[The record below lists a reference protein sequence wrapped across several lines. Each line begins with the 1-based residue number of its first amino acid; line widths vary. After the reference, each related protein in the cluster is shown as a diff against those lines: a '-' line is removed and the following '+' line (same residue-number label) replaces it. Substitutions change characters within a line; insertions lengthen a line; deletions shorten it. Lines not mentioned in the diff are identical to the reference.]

1 MSDEPREPIPPPIVL
16 SAEELIRRHQVGIW
30 RYLRMLGCDE
40 SLADDL
46 TQETLVKVIC
56 QESFNQWSEVAT
68 AAYLRRTARNL
79 LITYHRKGGR
89 IKTVVTSDPLDEVW
103 DRWAGRDLSGNE
115 GVDCLKLCLASLTD
129 RARLALRL
137 RFAENAS
144 RAEIADK
151 LQISEHG
158 ARNLM
163 QRAKQQLRDCIELK
177 LSEIE
182 AERQAKQQD
191 RRPHHP

>member
-56 QESFNQWSEVAT
+56 QESFAQWSEGAT

-89 IKTVVTSDPLDEVW
+89 VKTVFTSDPLDEIW

-115 GVDCLKLCLASLTD
+115 GIDCLKLCLASLTD
-129 RARLALRL
+129 RARLALRM
-137 RFAENAS
+137 RFAESAS
-144 RAEIADK
+144 RADIANK

-163 QRAKQQLRDCIELK
+163 QRAKQQLRDCVELK
-177 LSEIE
+177 LAELE
-182 AERQAKQQD
+182 ANRQTNHHP
-191 RRPHHP
+191 RRPSSS